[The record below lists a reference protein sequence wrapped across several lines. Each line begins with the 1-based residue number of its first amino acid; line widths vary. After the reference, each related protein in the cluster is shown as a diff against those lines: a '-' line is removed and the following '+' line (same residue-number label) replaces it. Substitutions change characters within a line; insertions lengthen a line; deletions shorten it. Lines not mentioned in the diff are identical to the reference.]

1 MSTLKSQDLAYQGDI
16 FNKLADLKAKFADL
30 QKVKPRTRIKKEL
43 LRLQKME
50 TAQQYYKFVITL
62 HESYKKDEINPQIM
76 QLITSIDQ
84 LINL

>member
-16 FNKLADLKAKFADL
+16 FNKLIDFKIKFVNL
-30 QKVKPRTRIKKEL
+30 QKINPRTRIEKEL

>member
-16 FNKLADLKAKFADL
+16 FNKLMEFKLKFLNL
-30 QKVKPRTRIKKEL
+30 QRLKPLMRVEKEL